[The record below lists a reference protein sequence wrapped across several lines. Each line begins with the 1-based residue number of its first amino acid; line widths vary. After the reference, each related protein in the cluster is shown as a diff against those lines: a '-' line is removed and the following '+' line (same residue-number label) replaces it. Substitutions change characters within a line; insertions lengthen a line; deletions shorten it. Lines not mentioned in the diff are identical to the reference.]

1 MRIPSP
7 IRPSVAVLL
16 AILLAAAAGCR
27 NGKNHEPPTLSW
39 YVFNEPSGA
48 FSEAAG
54 FCTKQSSGRYKIT
67 LLPLPPDA
75 DQQREQV
82 ARRLAASD
90 RDIDI
95 IGMDVIWTA
104 EFAEAGW
111 ILAWPELPA
120 KRVSLGRLP
129 VSVESA
135 HYRNRLWAAPLT
147 GNVQLLW
154 YRSDRV
160 SVPPATWSELIEQA
174 EALGQAGAIQVQGQR
189 YEGLTV
195 FFISLLASAGG
206 QVLDASG
213 GAVSLN
219 SAPTRKTLALMKRL
233 AMSPA
238 ADPALDTAREDQ
250 ARLAFETGGPTFM
263 INYPYVWPSAHR
275 NAPEIASHMA
285 FALLPAVEENRSGKA
300 VLGGINLGIGAHSR
314 YPKLALEAAE
324 CLASRP
330 NQIRAAIKGG
340 LPPTLDALYDDPEVR
355 RRFPFAD
362 ILRET
367 LREAVLRP
375 RSPLYN
381 DVSLAIGRI
390 LHPLHEL
397 DPETDAIRLRQA
409 VARALHSEGLL

>member
-1 MRIPSP
+1 M
-7 IRPSVAVLL
+7 
-16 AILLAAAAGCR
+16 
-27 NGKNHEPPTLSW
+27 
-39 YVFNEPSGA
+39 
-48 FSEAAG
+48 
-54 FCTKQSSGRYKIT
+54 
-67 LLPLPPDA
+67 PLPPDA

-111 ILAWPELPA
+111 ILAWPEPSA
-120 KRVSLGRLP
+120 KRVSQGRFP

-147 GNVQLLW
+147 GNAQLLW

-174 EALGQAGAIQVQGQR
+174 EAFGQAGAIQVQGQR

-206 QVLDASG
+206 RVLDESG
-213 GAVSLN
+213 SAVSLN
-219 SAPTRKTLALMKRL
+219 TVPTAETLALMKRL
-233 AMSPA
+233 AVSPA
-238 ADPALDTAREDQ
+238 ADPGLDTAREDQ
-250 ARLAFETGGPTFM
+250 ARLAFEMGGPTFM
-263 INYPYVWPSAHR
+263 INYPYVWPSARR
-275 NAPEIASHMA
+275 NAPLIAAHMA
-285 FALLPAVEENRSGKA
+285 FAPLPGIRENRPGKA
-300 VLGGINLGIGAHSR
+300 VLGGINLGIGAYSR
-314 YPKLALEAAE
+314 YPKLALQAAE
-324 CLASRP
+324 CLTSRP
-330 NQIRAAIKGG
+330 NQIRAAVKGG
-340 LPPTLDALYDDPEVR
+340 LPPTLDALYDDPGVR

-367 LREAVLRP
+367 LHEAVLRP

-390 LHPLHEL
+390 LHPLREL
-397 DPETDAIRLRQA
+397 DPEADAIRLRQA
-409 VARALHSEGLL
+409 VAKALLSEGLP